1 MKTLSMTNQV
11 FTTTLLKKSEGNEAD
26 VVYDNMVA
34 KFQVTVTKTVG
45 EKENLLVAAVL
56 LPLDTEFN
64 NSYIPSKTSYTAN
77 TTDTTK
83 VSHLNHQ
90 WFRRHHQHRLLHQ

>member
-1 MKTLSMTNQV
+1 MTNNAQGNISFENIV
-11 FTTTLLKKSEGNEAD
+11 YDKPGVYYYTVEEVKGNEAD

-64 NSYIPSKTSYTAN
+64 NSYILQTSYTAN

-83 VSHLNHQ
+83 CPT
-90 WFRRHHQHRLLHQ
+90 